1 MTKMSDR
8 EELQAPPAA
17 KPTLKQRLSDLFAE
31 YGKIAIATYFVLSI
45 LTIIGFSV
53 AFAIGAAPST
63 ATGVIGVIV
72 AGWVAAKA
80 TLPIRVLITLAL
92 TPGVAFVV
100 TRIGR
105 RLRRDEPGDPSA
117 ESPDVDP
124 R

>member
-1 MTKMSDR
+1 MTKMSDA
-8 EELQAPPAA
+8 EDLQARPAA
-17 KPTLKQRLSDLFAE
+17 KPTLKQRLSELFGE

-45 LTIIGFSV
+45 LTIIGFSI

-63 ATGVIGVIV
+63 ASGVIGVIV

-80 TLPIRVLITLAL
+80 TLPIRILITIAL

-100 TRIGR
+100 TRVGR
-105 RLRRDEPGDPSA
+105 RAKPAPPDDPSTSA
-117 ESPDVDP
+117 SDADP